1 MNEYSITGE
10 KMNEYSIREKM
21 NEYSI
26 RREDER
32 VQYQRRR

>member
-10 KMNEYSIREKM
+10 KMNEDERVQYQ
-21 NEYSI
+21 

-32 VQYQRRR
+32 VQYPGEKMNE